1 MSLATAIFL
10 GALQGITEFL
20 PVSSS
25 GHLVL
30 AQHFLGFAEDTS
42 AKELF
47 FDGVLHLGT
56 LLAVLVYFAKDL
68 RKQMSQ
74 VLAAPAAE
82 PATSTNPEPAA
93 WPSQWKHFV
102 HLGILIALA
111 TLPAAF
117 VALWHDE
124 EIKESFKRPEVV
136 AGNFLVLGAVLIATD
151 VLGRRRP
158 GTTIGAA
165 TSWWQALLI
174 GVGQAASAQFR
185 GLSRSGMTI
194 GVALLVGL
202 ERNWAVRFSF
212 LMSVIASLGLG
223 VLGIRK
229 ALKDPSRAEWL
240 TPGFLAMTLVGVL
253 VAAVVGYLTITPL
266 ILLVRRCRLWWFA
279 VYVWLVGGAVLLWGP
294 QLKALLDQFRA
305 WWGSSM

>member
-1 MSLATAIFL
+1 MRMSLATAIFL
-10 GALQGITEFL
+10 GALQGVTEFL
-20 PVSSS
+20 PISSS

-56 LLAVLVYFAKDL
+56 LLAVLAYFAKDL
-68 RKQMSQ
+68 RQQMTQ
-74 VLAAPAAE
+74 VLTAPSAE
-82 PATSTNPEPAA
+82 SATPTNPADAA
-93 WPSQWKHFV
+93 WPSQWKHLL
-102 HLGILIALA
+102 HLGILVGLA
-111 TLPAAF
+111 TLPAAG

-124 EIKESFKRPEVV
+124 AIKESFKRPDVV
-136 AGNFLVLGAVLIATD
+136 AGNFMILGAVLVTTD
-151 VLGRRRP
+151 ILGRRRP
-158 GTTIGAA
+158 GATIGPA

-174 GVGQAASAQFR
+174 GLGQAASALFR

-229 ALKDPSRAEWL
+229 ALKDPTRAEWL
-240 TPGFLAMTLVGVL
+240 TPEFLGMTLVGVL
-253 VAAVVGYLTITPL
+253 VSAVVGYLTITPL
-266 ILLVRRCRLWWFA
+266 ILLVRRCQLWWFA
-279 VYVWLVGGAVLLWGP
+279 VYVWLVGGVILLWGP
-294 QLKALLDQFRA
+294 QLKAWLEG
-305 WWGSSM
+305 WM

>member
-10 GALQGITEFL
+10 GALQGVTEFL

-56 LLAVLVYFAKDL
+56 LLAVLAYFAKDL
-68 RKQMSQ
+68 RQQMSQ
-74 VLAAPAAE
+74 VLAAPTVE
-82 PATSTNPEPAA
+82 PATAADPGPAA
-93 WPSQWKHFV
+93 WPSQWKHLF
-102 HLGILIALA
+102 HLGILVGLA
-111 TLPAAF
+111 TLPAAA

-124 EIKESFKRPEVV
+124 EIKESFKKPEVV
-136 AGNFLVLGAVLIATD
+136 AGNFMILGAVLVISD

-158 GTTIGAA
+158 GSTIGPA

-174 GVGQAASAQFR
+174 GLGQAASALFR

-229 ALKDPSRAEWL
+229 ALNDPSRAEWL
-240 TPGFLAMTLVGVL
+240 TPEFLGMTLVGVL
-253 VAAVVGYLTITPL
+253 VSAVVGYLTITPL
-266 ILLVRRCRLWWFA
+266 IQLVRRCQLWWFA
-279 VYVWLVGGAVLLWGP
+279 VYVWLVGGTILLWGP
-294 QLKALLDQFRA
+294 QLKAWLDG
-305 WWGSSM
+305 WM